1 MQRYR
6 TLSVPGDLSIQA
18 SQIRCDREANG
29 ADRLSPRRSC
39 SKTSQSASPM
49 APVIVTQIHAAVNR
63 RHVKDQGLF
72 SVRRGRGE
80 DGGGTGTEEK
90 KVYQRLA

>member
-1 MQRYR
+1 MARIDYLHAEVAQR
-6 TLSVPGDLSIQA
+6 QA
-18 SQIRCDREANG
+18 SQRE
-29 ADRLSPRRSC
+29 
-39 SKTSQSASPM
+39 PM

-72 SVRRGRGE
+72 SVR
-80 DGGGTGTEEK
+80 GGGWGGGWAGGEQTGTRK